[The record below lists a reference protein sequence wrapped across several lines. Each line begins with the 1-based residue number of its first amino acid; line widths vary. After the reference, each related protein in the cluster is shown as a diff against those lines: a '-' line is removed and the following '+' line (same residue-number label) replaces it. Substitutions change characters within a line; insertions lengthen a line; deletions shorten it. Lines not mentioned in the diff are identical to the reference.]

1 VPDELAAFLR
11 AAEAAADASGAVL
24 RRYFRTG
31 VAAELKAD
39 LSPVTVADREAE
51 REMRALLAA
60 AHPDHA
66 ILGEEDGLSGA
77 AARYSWVL
85 DPIDGTRAFITG
97 RPLFGTLGALLD
109 HGRPVL
115 GVLDQPVAGERWI
128 GCAAAPTRFRGA
140 YGQVGARHGRTL
152 AQCELSCTSPA
163 MFNASQARRWQAL
176 AGQVARASYGGDCY
190 AYGLLALGQID
201 VIAEADLKIW
211 DWTALLPV
219 IEGAGGSFTDW
230 RGEVLRPPPDD
241 AIGAKQ
247 AVLAL
252 GDRTVLG
259 EAVRLLAA

>member
-1 VPDELAAFLR
+1 VPDELAAFLS

-60 AHPDHA
+60 AHPDHT

-77 AARYSWVL
+77 AARYSWAL

-97 RPLFGTLGALLD
+97 RPLFGTLVALLD

-201 VIAEADLKIW
+201 IVAEAGMKLW
-211 DWTALLPV
+211 DWAALEPIV
-219 IEGAGGSFTDW
+219 RGAGGCLTDW
-230 RGEVLRPPPDD
+230 S
-241 AIGAKQ
+241 GAQ
-247 AVLAL
+247 LTAGGDGTVLAL
-252 GDRTVLG
+252 ADP
-259 EAVRLLAA
+259 ALLADVVRALAAA